1 MRRAWTCLRWS
12 SGCPIQ
18 AIYYSV
24 RLESLEKNG
33 LGPRKSMTIKF
44 RQWFGQTLAARRSAH
59 PRQTHFVRWVLLSLD
74 YLHFYTRFIK
84 NFQMKCARSCSMHKC
99 WENIYDWS
107 EHSHRDPVAN
117 VVIYSAFAFFF
128 GVVALGTVF
137 KNIVHQYTTLPCGLP
152 SNARI
157 GEILTT
163 YKKHLELH
171 FMYLWIHHVSCHGMA
186 MIQFKPLKV
195 A

>member
-1 MRRAWTCLRWS
+1 
-12 SGCPIQ
+12 
-18 AIYYSV
+18 
-24 RLESLEKNG
+24 
-33 LGPRKSMTIKF
+33 
-44 RQWFGQTLAARRSAH
+44 
-59 PRQTHFVRWVLLSLD
+59 
-74 YLHFYTRFIK
+74 
-84 NFQMKCARSCSMHKC
+84 MHKC

-137 KNIVHQYTTLPCGLP
+137 KNIALQYTTLSSGLP
-152 SNARI
+152 SDASI
-157 GEILTT
+157 DKVLKT

-171 FMYLWIHHVSCHGMA
+171 FMSLWIHHVSCHGMA

-195 A
+195 ASLIAVTW